1 MVGEEGKKT
10 HVFHPGAAFNRGCG
24 GCWSVQLL
32 FGDER
37 CTLKMHT
44 MYVCCVCAGWR
55 RQRCFIVPPPPP
67 PPPRSASASPSQQVR
82 GEYAGGKKK
91 NPIFFFF
98 PSTIYDGALLNIFPP
113 PTPAPPS
120 ERWLHSIEASLL
132 RCPQSRC
139 RLKPRFPS
147 TWELK
152 IEGMIGSHLVISCS
166 AGLTG
171 RSLSCMCMTNEHNIS
186 TNTPRAV

>member
-1 MVGEEGKKT
+1 MAEHKGTIKCWAANGPIIGGGRVVGEEGKKT

-91 NPIFFFF
+91 NPFFFSF
-98 PSTIYDGALLNIFPP
+98 HQQFMMERCSTYSPHQP
-113 PTPAPPS
+113 Q
-120 ERWLHSIEASLL
+120 LH
-132 RCPQSRC
+132 PQRGG
-139 RLKPRFPS
+139 S
-147 TWELK
+147 T
-152 IEGMIGSHLVISCS
+152 
-166 AGLTG
+166 A
-171 RSLSCMCMTNEHNIS
+171 
-186 TNTPRAV
+186 

>member
-1 MVGEEGKKT
+1 M
-10 HVFHPGAAFNRGCG
+10 FA
-24 GCWSVQLL
+24 
-32 FGDER
+32 
-37 CTLKMHT
+37 
-44 MYVCCVCAGWR
+44 VC
-55 RQRCFIVPPPPP
+55 
-67 PPPRSASASPSQQVR
+67 VR
-82 GEYAGGKKK
+82 GGDGRDVSLCLHLPHLLLVLPPHRRLNKSGENTQGEKK
-91 NPIFFFF
+91 NQIFFFF

>member
-1 MVGEEGKKT
+1 MVGEEEKKT
-10 HVFHPGAAFNRGCG
+10 CTCFTQERLLTGGCG

-44 MYVCCVCAGWR
+44 MYVCCVRGGDGRDVSLCLHLPHLLLVLPPQR
-55 RQRCFIVPPPPP
+55 RLNK
-67 PPPRSASASPSQQVR
+67 S
-82 GEYAGGKKK
+82 GENTQGKKK
-91 NPIFFFF
+91 KSNFFFSF
-98 PSTIYDGALLNIFPP
+98 HQQFMMERCSTYSPHRP
-113 PTPAPPS
+113 PAPPS

-147 TWELK
+147 TWELE
-152 IEGMIGSHLVISCS
+152 IEGMIGSHLVISGF

-186 TNTPRAV
+186 KDTPRAV